1 MAAATIQRKR
11 PGGFNKPGLPT
22 AGGRKFSYPFFRPCH
37 PPTVAVGAFFSYR
50 FPRETG
56 IITEPGP
63 LTALGENRNLASYY
77 REIVII
83 IIAGIIVSILG
94 FLLAAVSRRILN
106 ARKYS
111 ALDEYRAFYRRKISG
126 ALQSGRAADLAKD
139 LRSRPLSLEWRAI
152 EEVLFEQITANAHE
166 ADIKRLFVQLGYR
179 DHYERKLKSRRTI
192 TKAAAA
198 DKLGKMRSESSSA
211 GLIKMLKAEDHSEIL
226 TVTVRALCRIGGQ
239 EGLAA
244 ILERL
249 PELYRRSLVSQK
261 TVEASLT
268 NFSADA
274 VPLIVG
280 YASKSDDARI
290 KASLLEVLSH
300 LPATP
305 LSLAYASANL
315 SAPDAEVRARAI
327 RVFGRHDAAADAFS
341 PGLLLPLLEDP
352 VWFVRLQ
359 AARALESLRH
369 EKAVN
374 ELGVL
379 LLDPNWQ
386 VRNASAR
393 ALARFGHASLDV
405 FLNCLQDRDQY
416 AKESICEE
424 AERTDFTQS
433 LITNLGSGDRGIYEK
448 SRTILRIMHSL
459 NFSTPLHDYLKNGG
473 KEAIKREIALLLQ
486 ETSFSRRA

>member
-1 MAAATIQRKR
+1 M
-11 PGGFNKPGLPT
+11 
-22 AGGRKFSYPFFRPCH
+22 
-37 PPTVAVGAFFSYR
+37 
-50 FPRETG
+50 
-56 IITEPGP
+56 
-63 LTALGENRNLASYY
+63 NRNVTSY
-77 REIVII
+77 REILIL
-83 IIAGIIVSILG
+83 IIAGIIVLILG
-94 FLLAAVSRRILN
+94 FLVAAVARRIKN

-126 ALQSGRAADLAKD
+126 ALQSGGAAELAKD
-139 LRSRPLSLEWRAI
+139 LRSRPLSLKWRAI
-152 EEVLFEQITANAHE
+152 EEVLFEQIAARAYE

-179 DHYERKLKSRRTI
+179 DHYDRKLKSRRTI
-192 TKAAAA
+192 TKATAA

-211 GLIKMLKAEDHSEIL
+211 GLIKMLNAEDHPEVL

-239 EGLAA
+239 EGLTA

-249 PELYRRSLVSQK
+249 PEFYRRSLVSQK

-268 NFSADA
+268 HFSADA

-280 YASKSDDARI
+280 YAGKSDDARI

-305 LSLAYASANL
+305 LSLDCAAANL

-327 RVFGRHDAAADAFS
+327 RVFGRHDAEGDAFL
-341 PGLLLPLLEDP
+341 PEILLPLLEDP

-359 AARALESLRH
+359 AVRALESLRY
-369 EKAVN
+369 EKAVT

-393 ALARFGHASLDV
+393 ALARIGHASLDV

-424 AERTDFTQS
+424 AERTDFTKS
-433 LITNLGSGDRGIYEK
+433 LIANLGSSDRRIFEK

-473 KEAIKREIALLLQ
+473 KDAIKREIALLLQ
-486 ETSFSRRA
+486 EKSFSRRT